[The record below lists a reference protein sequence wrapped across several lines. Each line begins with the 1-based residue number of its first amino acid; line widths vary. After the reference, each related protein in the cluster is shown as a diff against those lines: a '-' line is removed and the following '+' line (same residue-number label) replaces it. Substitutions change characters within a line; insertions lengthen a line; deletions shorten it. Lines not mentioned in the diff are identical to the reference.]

1 MGVFGDGGNAKKG
14 KKRGDTNVASRLAG
28 LGVSQGETGMADWGD
43 AHPDNVIAALLGVTR
58 LGGAISFGLSRD
70 KGAFN
75 ITIFLDGDKRT
86 VWVSS
91 AESVDEALTKI
102 AIHMD
107 GIS

>member
-1 MGVFGDGGNAKKG
+1 MGVYGDGSNAKKG
-14 KKRGDTNVASRLAG
+14 SKRGATKVESRLAG
-28 LGVSQGETGMADWGD
+28 LGGTSPEAGGADWGD

-75 ITIFLDGDKRT
+75 ITIFLDGEKRT